1 MFALGRNKGGVL
13 LDAGCCFGADIRK
26 AVQDGWPVSQIVATD
41 IVSQFWDLGHKL
53 FRSSEASFPA
63 VFIQADL
70 LNQAH
75 VTPGPPA
82 ENAPDLASL
91 GSLNQLRGQVTAI
104 HASALFHLF
113 PEEQQ
118 LVLAMTLGSLLAN
131 VSGASIFGWST
142 GIAEVGYVEFEG
154 TVSHPRQ
161 FCHSPSS
168 WEALWNGVVFP
179 KGSVKVETRL
189 VDFNYDVGLRLKGG
203 LAPKRLEWAVR
214 RI

>member
-1 MFALGRNKGGVL
+1 M
-13 LDAGCCFGADIRK
+13 
-26 AVQDGWPVSQIVATD
+26 
-41 IVSQFWDLGHKL
+41 GHKL
-53 FRSSEASFPA
+53 FRSSDASFPA

-70 LNQAH
+70 LNPAH

-82 ENAPDLASL
+82 ENAPDLTSL
-91 GSLNQLRGQVTAI
+91 SSLNQLRGQVTAI
-104 HASALFHLF
+104 HAAALFHLF
-113 PEEQQ
+113 SEEQQ
-118 LVLAMTLGSLLAN
+118 LALAMTLGSLLSN
-131 VSGASIFGWST
+131 ISGASILGWST
-142 GIAEVGYVEFEG
+142 GLAEVGYVEFEG

-203 LAPKRLEWAVR
+203 LAPKKFEWAVR